1 MVTEID
7 EQIVYHQLDLEETAQ
22 NALDQIREK
31 DYARELIENGVPEE
45 RIRAYG
51 FAFRGKEVLIE
62 ESETGAGNAE
72 NK

>member
-1 MVTEID
+1 MARTVAIG
-7 EQIVYHQLDLEETAQ
+7 HQDYETVQ

-31 DYARELIENGVPEE
+31 DYAREMIENGVPEE